1 MMLTIARYYSNSER
15 MTILFC
21 KITNQM
27 ITKCKQHMM
36 RKGTP
41 CCKTL
46 HPTPYT
52 LHPTPFALRPANLHL
67 ITQTTDAI

>member
-1 MMLTIARYYSNSER
+1 MNNVKMMLTIARYYSNSDR

-36 RKGTP
+36 RNGASP
-41 CCKTL
+41 
-46 HPTPYT
+46 P
-52 LHPTPFALRPANLHL
+52 
-67 ITQTTDAI
+67 